1 MPSDRPIFVVGCPR
15 SGTTLVQLMLHA
27 HPRIAIPP
35 ETRFTLRAYDQ
46 RRDFGDLSEPE
57 NRRKL
62 AKFITTG
69 NAFVDLGLNAGHIVA
84 AIVDGP
90 PTLGSAIGIVFR
102 AYADRFGKARWG
114 DKRPAYLL
122 NMDILLWMFPDAQI
136 IHIIRDGRDCVASM
150 KEQPWHKGGVNHAI
164 SQWRRGMDAGWR
176 ASKKLRADQY
186 FEVYYE
192 QLVADPDNQL
202 RKLCDF
208 IGEEY
213 VPEMAEPSMVASV
226 AVPERKKWH
235 ALTHGEVTTDRIGSW
250 QQRLTEGEIALC
262 ESVMR
267 RQLLGR
273 GYELLGDKSPS
284 VKRRVKYLRHSLRD
298 GWKRSRRTINV
309 RIDKLRRNNEFSAL
323 LTSSQTAVA
332 LPEQSRAAEA
342 ATKN

>member
-1 MPSDRPIFVVGCPR
+1 
-15 SGTTLVQLMLHA
+15 MLHV

-46 RRDFGDLSEPE
+46 RRDFGDLKQPG

-62 AKFITTG
+62 GKFITTG
-69 NAFVDLGLNAGHIVA
+69 NAFGDLGLDADQMIE
-84 AIVDGP
+84 AITAGP

-102 AYADRFGKARWG
+102 AYAERFGKQRWG

-150 KEQPWHKGGVNHAI
+150 KEQPWHRGGVNHAI
-164 SQWRRGMDAGWR
+164 SQWRRGMEAGWR

-192 QLVADPDNQL
+192 QLVADPENQL

-213 VPEMAEPSMVASV
+213 VPEMAEPSRAAAV
-226 AVPERKKWH
+226 AVPQRKKWH
-235 ALTHGEVTTDRIGSW
+235 ALTHGDVTTARIGSW

-267 RQLLGR
+267 RQLVGR
-273 GYELLGDKSPS
+273 GYELLGGTSPS
-284 VKRRVKYLRHSLRD
+284 VKRRVKYLRHAMRD
-298 GWKRSRRTINV
+298 RWKRSRRTVNV
-309 RIDKLRRNNEFSAL
+309 KIDKLRRNNEFSAL
-323 LTSSQTAVA
+323 LTASQVT
-332 LPEQSRAAEA
+332 LPEQARVSEA
-342 ATKN
+342 AKS